1 MVIEELIAKLGL
13 KFSGG
18 NDAAKFI
25 RELDRIKRATKDVSK
40 GLNVGLNA
48 RTTGLSR
55 ISGDADRA
63 ARSLRA
69 MRREAERAARV
80 KFGTVG
86 IPGPSPTGGRGP
98 GAGRV
103 AARAAETGGGGL
115 NLVATLGGVVTSLNR
130 FGTLEAAQI
139 ELAKTT
145 EKTKAET
152 QPAVDRFLIEGPKY
166 GTTGKALVGAASA
179 YAAAGV
185 DYDTSIASAELTAK
199 AAKAGSVEIDKAAQ
213 AAIVFMQNLGV
224 KVEQLETAF
233 DYSIKGGKLGKA
245 EFKESAGVMPELAA
259 SGAKIGL
266 EGLKGVRDIIAAL
279 TVVREGTATT
289 AQAADFLRDF
299 MEKMSAPVT
308 VKAFKKAGIDIEREM
323 KDADKGGVSRM
334 DRTLDLAARYSK
346 GDAFRE
352 AEIFGDLQARN
363 AMSGLLKKRDKY
375 EEFKSTIERE
385 APGTMQADLAKTMDG
400 FNSSVERAGATLDR
414 VFVRLGEMM
423 APTAKAILDVGS
435 AAQQAAADGK
445 GSTSAETNATVEKL
459 NRLLGA
465 PPTYKRILGEYG
477 GITAKDFNERYA
489 GAAEPSKLTF
499 SLPQVQAVAAI
510 LDKRSAPVAQAADS
524 AAKPA
529 PVVQPASP
537 AQAQKPTFSPQ
548 AQGMT
553 PPTFGSPADRM
564 NWLSKGAAGGTTIT
578 NTYTDTGND
587 HRTQTVNI
595 HQTVNDQ
602 AQVAQAA
609 ATAAKNAISSMGA
622 SIVKGGSASTG
633 AANAP

>member
-1 MVIEELIAKLGL
+1 MVVEELIAKLGL
-13 KFSGG
+13 KFTGG
-18 NDAAKFI
+18 NDTARFL
-25 RELDRIKRATKDVSK
+25 RELEKIKRATKDVSK

-48 RTTGLSR
+48 RATGLSR

-80 KFGTVG
+80 RFGTVG
-86 IPGPSPTGGRGP
+86 IPSPGPTGGRGP

-103 AARAAETGGGGL
+103 AARAAETGGGGGL

-145 EKTKAET
+145 EKTKEET
-152 QPAVDRFLIEGPKY
+152 QPAVDRFLTEGPKY
-166 GTTGKALVGAASA
+166 GTTGKALVGAAAA

-199 AAKAGSVEIDKAAQ
+199 AAKAGSVDIDKAAQ

-259 SGAKIGL
+259 SGSKIGL

-279 TVVREGTATT
+279 TVVRESTSTT

-299 MEKMSAPVT
+299 MEKMSAQTT
-308 VKAFKKAGIDIEREM
+308 VKAFKKAGIDLEKEM
-323 KDADKGGVSRM
+323 KDADKNGVSRM

-375 EEFKSTIERE
+375 EEFKGTIERE

-423 APTAKAILDVGS
+423 APAAKAALDVGS
-435 AAQQAAADGK
+435 AAQQAATDDK

-477 GITAKDFNERYA
+477 GITAKNFNERYA
-489 GAAEPSKLTF
+489 GAAEPSKPTF
-499 SLPQVQAVAAI
+499 SLPQIQAVAAI
-510 LDKRSAPVAQAADS
+510 LDKRSAPVAQGAES

-529 PVVQPASP
+529 LA
-537 AQAQKPTFSPQ
+537 AQAQKPAFSPQ

-553 PPTFGSPADRM
+553 PPTFGSAADRM
-564 NWLSKGAAGGTTIT
+564 NWLSKGANGGTNIT
-578 NTYTDTGND
+578 NTTNNTDTGND
-587 HRTQTVNI
+587 HRTQTASV
-595 HQTVNDQ
+595 TVN
-602 AQVAQAA
+602 ATGLAEVAALVKSSVQSGL
-609 ATAAKNAISSMGA
+609 SSMGA
-622 SIVKGGSASTG
+622 SIVKGNSASTG
-633 AANAP
+633 ASTAP